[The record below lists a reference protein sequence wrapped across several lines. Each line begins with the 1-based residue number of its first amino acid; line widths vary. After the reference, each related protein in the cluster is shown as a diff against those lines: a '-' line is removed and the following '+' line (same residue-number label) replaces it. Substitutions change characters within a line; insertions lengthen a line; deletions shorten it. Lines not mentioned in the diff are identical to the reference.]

1 MPTGARFY
9 LSRVIKLGN
18 LTNGGVIRAIQES
31 ATVQFRGVRYT
42 FTDFQAFGPRDRP
55 AGVYARLAK
64 YRPEGTVEVVR
75 PDVHSVGQESVEN
88 LIEGSSPFVY
98 LPDFSGIAYKHV
110 WNILERDQ
118 FGRIFCELIE
128 ANEQNFF
135 GRCEL
140 EPVTDLRTFVTRL
153 SRLEKIT
160 VLQAKVKP
168 PNPLFGPCWE
178 PLKEYVKKRRLEEV
192 EIKEESA
199 TGISTKVAQIAEKM
213 SRGSTSA
220 MELHDLMEPLL
231 SGVGDAAL
239 LMAADGYGSGKV
251 VGVEET
257 RTVTIRTSENQK
269 SFVLDRDPNP
279 EELFQKAQEHFG
291 QINDERYLDHQ

>member
-9 LSRVIKLGN
+9 LARVIKFGN
-18 LTNGGVIRAIQES
+18 LTSDGVIRAIRES
-31 ATVQFRGVRYT
+31 ATVQLRGIRYT
-42 FTDFQAFGPRDRP
+42 FTDFRPLGPNERP

-75 PDVHSVGQESVEN
+75 PDIHSVGRESVEN

-98 LPDFSGIAYKHV
+98 LPEFSGIAYKHV

-118 FGRIFCELIE
+118 FARVFCQLIE
-128 ANEQNFF
+128 ASEQNFF

-153 SRLEKIT
+153 TRLERIT
-160 VLQAKVKP
+160 VLHAKVKP

-178 PLKEYVKKRRLEEV
+178 SLKEYLKKRRLEEV
-192 EIKEESA
+192 IIREESA
-199 TGISTKVAQIAEKM
+199 TGISTKVAEIAAKM
-213 SRGSTSA
+213 SSGATSA
-220 MELHDLMEPLL
+220 MELHDMMEPLL
-231 SGVGDAAL
+231 GGVGDAAL
-239 LMAADGYGSGKV
+239 LMAADGYGNGKV
-251 VGVEET
+251 VGVEES

-269 SFVLDRDPNP
+269 SFVFDRDPDP
-279 EELFQKAQEHFG
+279 EELFRTAYEHFG
-291 QINDERYLDHQ
+291 RINDERYLDH